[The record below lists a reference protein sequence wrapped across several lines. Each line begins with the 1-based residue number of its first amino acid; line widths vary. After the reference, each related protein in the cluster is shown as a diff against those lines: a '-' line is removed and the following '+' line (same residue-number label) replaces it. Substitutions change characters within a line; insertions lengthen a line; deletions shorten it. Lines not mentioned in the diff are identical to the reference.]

1 MTKNPAFRRGFP
13 SDYKRLALLLLA
25 ALLSALLTTL
35 LAALAR
41 ILLVLLAALLLVL
54 LTALLL
60 VLVVG
65 IVCHGV
71 CTPWSEPPHESPTRC
86 FRLRSRNFH
95 RFCITQRGAKLE
107 NTMRGFV
114 VRLRFKLGSAAG

>member
-1 MTKNPAFRRGFP
+1 
-13 SDYKRLALLLLA
+13 LLA
-25 ALLSALLTTL
+25 ALLATLMTALLTT
-35 LAALAR
+35 LAR
-41 ILLVLLAALLLVL
+41 ILLVLLAAALLVL

-65 IVCHGV
+65 IVRHGFYSLE
-71 CTPWSEPPHESPTRC
+71 CAPHGKATRG

-95 RFCITQRGAKLE
+95 GFCITQRGAKLE